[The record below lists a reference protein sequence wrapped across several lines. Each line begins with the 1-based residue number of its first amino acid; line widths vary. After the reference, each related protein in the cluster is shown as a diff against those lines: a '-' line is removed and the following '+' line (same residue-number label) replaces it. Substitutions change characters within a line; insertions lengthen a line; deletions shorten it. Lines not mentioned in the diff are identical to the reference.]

1 MMLPYACTEVT
12 IPRLSSPKNH
22 FCSHNTVVVNA
33 HVDGRTCEG
42 LISLL
47 TTSIADHTPV
57 VVRTFNDAVSPAH
70 SVTIPQPSPLQQQSC
85 GHSTDVVSAH
95 IDPTTC
101 EGLKSTLTTGTAN
114 RTPVILMTT
123 FYDSVRLHKSNYS
136 TTVIS

>member
-1 MMLPYACTEVT
+1 MIPYACTEVT
-12 IPRLSSPKNH
+12 IPRLSSPKNY

-70 SVTIPQPSPLQQQSC
+70 ESLFHSRHLFNNNLAATVQMLSVHTSIPR
-85 GHSTDVVSAH
+85 H
-95 IDPTTC
+95 
-101 EGLKSTLTTGTAN
+101 LK
-114 RTPVILMTT
+114 
-123 FYDSVRLHKSNYS
+123 DSNQL
-136 TTVIS
+136 

>member
-1 MMLPYACTEVT
+1 MIPYACTEVT

-57 VVRTFNDAVSPAH
+57 VVRTFNDAVSSAH
-70 SVTIPQPSPLQQQSC
+70 ESLFHSRHLFNNRSC

-95 IDPTTC
+95 IDPTTSN
-101 EGLKSTLTTGTAN
+101 GLKSTLTTGTAN